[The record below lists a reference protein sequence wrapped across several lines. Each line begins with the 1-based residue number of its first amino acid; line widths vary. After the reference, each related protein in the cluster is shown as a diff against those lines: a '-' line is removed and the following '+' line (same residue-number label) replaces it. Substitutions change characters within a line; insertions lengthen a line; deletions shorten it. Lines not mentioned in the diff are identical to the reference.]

1 MKTIESISIWDKGQT
16 KEATILNAYGTNLQ
30 LNNSA
35 NFWYGLLSDNM
46 EVLASGNL
54 TMSGQDYQEWN
65 ADEFAW
71 DWIAAQLNLTITGD
85 YVPPV
90 PPAVEPTDNNLE

>member
-71 DWIAAQLNLTITGD
+71 DWIAAQLNLKITGD

>member
-1 MKTIESISIWDKGQT
+1 MKNITAISIWDKGQT

-54 TMSGQDYQEWN
+54 TMSGEAYTEWTI
-65 ADEFAW
+65 DEYAW
-71 DWIAAQLNLTITGD
+71 DWIATQLNLTITGD

-90 PPAVEPTDNNLE
+90 VEPIVDLDNNLE

>member
-1 MKTIESISIWDKGQT
+1 
-16 KEATILNAYGTNLQ
+16 
-30 LNNSA
+30 
-35 NFWYGLLSDNM
+35 M

-71 DWIAAQLNLTITGD
+71 DWIAAQLSLDD
-85 YVPPV
+85 YRGLCS
-90 PPAVEPTDNNLE
+90 ACSACC

>member
-1 MKTIESISIWDKGQT
+1 MKTIEPISTWDNGQT

-35 NFWYGLLSDNM
+35 NFWYGLLDDNQ

-54 TMSGQDYQEWN
+54 TMSSQDYQEWN
-65 ADEFAW
+65 EDTFAW
-71 DWIAAQLNLTITGD
+71 DWIAEQLNLTILGD
-85 YVPPV
+85 CVKPKSIQE
-90 PPAVEPTDNNLE
+90 ATHSNN

>member
-90 PPAVEPTDNNLE
+90 PPVVEPTDENLE